1 MHTPGSNAIE
11 ALQIQS
17 IAIPE
22 LWAGAIDGFVIGN
35 PVIAIA
41 PETSG
46 KKLVVLPEPHAK
58 DQIALKVLL
67 DFLPVQIYVGYN
79 PETKVVEFSPE
90 PVVWEVD
97 RTTGDGTHRMK
108 LVGQD
113 LVWTIFIDG
122 GVGQPLR
129 LLPVDPN
136 METQKWKG
144 HLVPQ
149 E

>member
-46 KKLVVLPEPHAK
+46 KKVRKHDLCLN
-58 DQIALKVLL
+58 ITLTI
-67 DFLPVQIYVGYN
+67 DFA
-79 PETKVVEFSPE
+79 
-90 PVVWEVD
+90 
-97 RTTGDGTHRMK
+97 R
-108 LVGQD
+108 
-113 LVWTIFIDG
+113 
-122 GVGQPLR
+122 
-129 LLPVDPN
+129 
-136 METQKWKG
+136 
-144 HLVPQ
+144 
-149 E
+149 